1 MKTQSG
7 ATSIIMTSLM
17 MSLILVFVMTSAKG
31 IFYQLKDSNNQ
42 IDSRRSYWRAEG
54 GLECAYA
61 KMLASRKLTHNF
73 GSCIELLDLDEL
85 SAERGR
91 PNIIYSRSGFVTLSK
106 AFYLPRLQIKSPITT
121 RSHLLVNGNLK
132 VSPHVGDRINSAEW
146 ECYSIRYAGDLYA
159 LSYATS
165 PIMLQQVSE
174 PNTSHADVLNDP
186 KCADSHFTRLAW
198 QAKDTQK
205 DFLFKPEVDPFEEVF
220 NLGRSQWFTIMSD
233 TSRIAHVPITL
244 TNELPPKASLLPTPR
259 FNDSCA
265 SQILTLIRSFHDLI
279 WVYGGC
285 ELLEQDIASIN
296 LAIERYLDSGLL
308 LVLHNGI
315 VSISSQ
321 QPLNG
326 VIYHLVTSDS
336 LQFTDWPKTANDKPP
351 SRVSQTIAQLPTA
364 QFSKQ
369 QISYFQHGSFYPL
382 GGLILDAPNYYAVV
396 NGELNTKYSQSI
408 SESVAKYFHSLNWA
422 RGGWYDL

>member
-17 MSLILVFVMTSAKG
+17 MSLILVFVMTGAKG

-85 SAERGR
+85 SVEQGR
-91 PNIIYSRSGFVTLSK
+91 PNLIYSRSGYVTLSK

-121 RSHLLVNGNLK
+121 RSTLLVNGNLK

-146 ECYSIRYAGDLYA
+146 ECYSIRYAGELYA
-159 LSYATS
+159 LSFATKYPTS
-165 PIMLQQVSE
+165 QQVSE
-174 PNTSHADVLNDP
+174 QNTSRIYTQVRP
-186 KCADSHFTRLAW
+186 QCADSHFTRLAW
-198 QAKDTQK
+198 RSEDTQK
-205 DFLFKPEVDPFEEVF
+205 DFRFEPEVDPFKEVF
-220 NLGRSQWFTIMSD
+220 NLDRSQWFRIMSD
-233 TSRIAHVPITL
+233 TSRIAHVPVTL
-244 TNELPPKASLLPTPR
+244 TNALPTRADLLPKPR
-259 FNDSCA
+259 FNHTCV

-285 ELLEQDIASIN
+285 EILEQDIASIN

-315 VSISSQ
+315 VSISSL

-326 VIYHLVTSDS
+326 LIYHLVTSENI
-336 LQFTDWPKTANDKPP
+336 QFSDWSKTANDKPP
-351 SRVSQTIAQLPTA
+351 SRLSQTIAQLPAA
-364 QFSKQ
+364 QLSKQ
-369 QISYFQHGSFYPL
+369 QISYFQHGRFYPL
-382 GGLILDAPNYYAVV
+382 GGLVLDAPNHYAVV
-396 NGELNTKYSQSI
+396 NGGLSTKYSQRVT
-408 SESVAKYFHSLNWA
+408 EPVARHFHSLTWVQ
-422 RGGWYDL
+422 GSWYDL